1 MSRKRLNP
9 FEKEFLIRQFRE
21 NSSLKLREF
30 CEANRVTPQTFRKWM
45 DQYDAAG
52 IEGLSRGSRYPDL
65 LPGSLDPTVENYKK
79 EILRLTIENERLKK
93 NYAVRTTP
101 DGRIQVQH
109 LEATTLPKIPRKG
122 SMRADG
128 RQPIGILQASAS

>member
-21 NSSLKLREF
+21 NSNLKLRQF
-30 CEANRVTPQTFRKWM
+30 CEANGVTAQTFRKWM

-52 IEGLSRGSRYPDL
+52 IEGLSRGSRYSDL
-65 LPGSLDPTVENYKK
+65 LPGSIDPTVENYKK

-93 NYAVRTTP
+93 NYVVRTTP
-101 DGRIQVQH
+101 DGQIQVQH
-109 LEATTLPKIPRKG
+109 LEAMSSISSDNSPEDTP
-122 SMRADG
+122 
-128 RQPIGILQASAS
+128 

>member
-21 NSSLKLREF
+21 NSSLKLRQF
-30 CEANRVTPQTFRKWM
+30 CEANGVTPQTFRKWM

-52 IEGLSRGSRYPDL
+52 IEGLSRGSRHPDL

-93 NYAVRTTP
+93 TMQS
-101 DGRIQVQH
+101 GRLQMV
-109 LEATTLPKIPRKG
+109 G
-122 SMRADG
+122 SKFN
-128 RQPIGILQASAS
+128 I

>member
-21 NSSLKLREF
+21 NSSLKLRQF
-30 CEANRVTPQTFRKWM
+30 CKTNGVTPQTFRKWM

-109 LEATTLPKIPRKG
+109 LEAMSSTSSDDSPEDTP
-122 SMRADG
+122 
-128 RQPIGILQASAS
+128 

>member
-1 MSRKRLNP
+1 
-9 FEKEFLIRQFRE
+9 
-21 NSSLKLREF
+21 
-30 CEANRVTPQTFRKWM
+30 M

-93 NYAVRTTP
+93 TMQS
-101 DGRIQVQH
+101 GRLQMV
-109 LEATTLPKIPRKG
+109 G
-122 SMRADG
+122 SKFN
-128 RQPIGILQASAS
+128 I

>member
-21 NSSLKLREF
+21 NSSLKLRE
-30 CEANRVTPQTFRKWM
+30 
-45 DQYDAAG
+45 YDAAG

-101 DGRIQVQH
+101 DGRIQIQH
-109 LEATTLPKIPRKG
+109 LEAMSSTSSDDSPEDTP
-122 SMRADG
+122 
-128 RQPIGILQASAS
+128 

>member
-21 NSSLKLREF
+21 NSNLKLKPF
-30 CEANRVTPQTFRKWM
+30 CEANGVTAQTFRKWM
-45 DQYDAAG
+45 EQYDAAG
-52 IEGLSRGSRYPDL
+52 IEGLSRGSRYSDL

-93 NYAVRTTP
+93 T
-101 DGRIQVQH
+101 
-109 LEATTLPKIPRKG
+109 
-122 SMRADG
+122 M
-128 RQPIGILQASAS
+128 

>member
-21 NSSLKLREF
+21 NSSLKLRQF
-30 CEANRVTPQTFRKWM
+30 CEANGVTVQTFRRWM

-65 LPGSLDPTVENYKK
+65 LPGSVDPSVENYKK

-109 LEATTLPKIPRKG
+109 LEAMSST
-122 SMRADG
+122 SSD
-128 RQPIGILQASAS
+128 ASPEDTP